1 MNRPILALAAA
12 LCLSPAAQAVS
23 LSTSNL
29 NGNALDTS
37 FSTASLIAFDLD
49 LSNTLPV
56 TLMFSLD
63 ADDIVR
69 GGADFNALIREI
81 TDAGIPGLRL
91 TLSAGAGFDLVEP
104 PRAATLTGDALTG
117 SVFAASPAD
126 LSLGFATA
134 AGDPVTE
141 IYLGNP
147 FLEEGFQDWHV
158 NFGGMAVGDQ
168 FTLSVAVV
176 PEPGEWA
183 LMLAGLGLVG
193 FAARRRG

>member
-1 MNRPILALAAA
+1 MNRLILALAAA

-23 LSTSNL
+23 LSASTL
-29 NGNALDTS
+29 NGNALDTG

-56 TLMFSLD
+56 TLTFSLD

-91 TLSAGAGFDLVEP
+91 TLSGGTGFDLVES
-104 PRAATLTGDALTG
+104 PRAATLLGEAPTGW
-117 SVFAASPAD
+117 VIPASGAD
-126 LSLGFATA
+126 LSLGFATT
-134 AGDPVTE
+134 AGDRVTE

-147 FLEEGFQDWHV
+147 LLEEGLQNWHV
-158 NFGGMAVGDQ
+158 SFGGMAAGDQ
-168 FTLSVAVV
+168 FALTVAVV
-176 PEPGEWA
+176 PEPGEWM